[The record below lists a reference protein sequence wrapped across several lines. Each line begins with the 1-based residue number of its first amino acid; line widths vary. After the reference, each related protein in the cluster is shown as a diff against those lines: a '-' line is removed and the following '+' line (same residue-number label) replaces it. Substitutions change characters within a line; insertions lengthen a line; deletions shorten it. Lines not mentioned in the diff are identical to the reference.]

1 MKMRSY
7 ETAAHILLITSVLGS
22 TLAAPSSAPEVH
34 VERALTAADIKTI
47 LKTTALTGVIGGV
60 VSSAGTLLQKLFIH
74 DKIDNS
80 RCVSTPSNTHVY
92 HPLIYDS
99 SSLSRRSPVALSPLF
114 PLEVLTSR
122 THQQASRGLGGLS
135 DRDLLFLSA
144 ITRRAIEELD

>member
-80 RCVSTPSNTHVY
+80 
-92 HPLIYDS
+92 